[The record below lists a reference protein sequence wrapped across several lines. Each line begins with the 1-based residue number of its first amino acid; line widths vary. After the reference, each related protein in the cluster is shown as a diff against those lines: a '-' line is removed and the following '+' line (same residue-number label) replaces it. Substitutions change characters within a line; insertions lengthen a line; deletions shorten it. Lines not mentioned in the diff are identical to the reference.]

1 MGLFKGYKRRKLE
14 LALLEFQAKKLD
26 VEAREK
32 QAEARRRRSEA
43 LDYKKEIELLKLE
56 KERTI
61 AEAELEDLREQLTG
75 GGEEEINLEAL
86 LMPLMMKAFLGTNDL
101 SSLGNLATN
110 TPTPENSFIPSPPSE
125 APNFSGV
132 DEFMASLPT
141 ELLSKAARLNEAEL
155 KEIISSNFPQFND
168 AEQEHAIKKIKE
180 V

>member
-61 AEAELEDLREQLTG
+61 AEADLEDLREQLTG
-75 GGEEEINLEAL
+75 GGDEEINLEAL

-110 TPTPENSFIPSPPSE
+110 TPTPETSSPSLPE
-125 APNFSGV
+125 VPNFSGV
-132 DEFMASLPT
+132 DEFMSSLPT
-141 ELLSKAARLNEAEL
+141 ELLSKAARLKEPEL
-155 KEIISSNFPQFND
+155 KDIIRTNFPQFNE
-168 AEQEHAIKKIKE
+168 AEQEYAIKKIKG